1 MLLEQTPRWRVRIN
15 HQYLFPWFTLY
26 FGRNVPMVPNYD
38 MFAQVR
44 FLLFQRSYDAGAP
57 NGRELG
63 HVVQLTLFQ
72 LLIVVLQRNSA
83 EFGVTVAAIPI
94 VLILLI
100 LCGLAVQ
107 REVKTWGIF
116 LLVCLLSTIRS
127 FLGSWPSHLWWCW
140 LLLAIVWSI
149 LVCLNWPRWHTCS
162 DI

>member
-1 MLLEQTPRWRVRIN
+1 
-15 HQYLFPWFTLY
+15 
-26 FGRNVPMVPNYD
+26 MVPNYD

-107 REVKTWGIF
+107 REVKT
-116 LLVCLLSTIRS
+116 
-127 FLGSWPSHLWWCW
+127 
-140 LLLAIVWSI
+140 
-149 LVCLNWPRWHTCS
+149 
-162 DI
+162 